1 MKLRTLTLL
10 LVAALTSCAGNTLKN
25 SFVSVKNGHFVKDG
39 KPYYY
44 IGTNFWYGAILASEG
59 QGGDTLRLAREL
71 DFLKEL
77 GVDNLR
83 VLVGSDG
90 ERGVNSK
97 VEPTLQVSPGVYND
111 TILKG
116 LDRFLA
122 ELGKRDMKAVLYL
135 NNSWEWSGGY
145 SQYLQWAGYG
155 KAPIPNIDGWEAYKQ
170 YVIQFQQSDTCKFLF
185 ANYVKDIVSRK
196 NSITG
201 IDYKDDPTIFSWQI
215 GNEPR
220 AFSDSNKEKFALWI
234 GDVARLI
241 KSVDPNHMVS
251 TGSEGLYGC
260 EGDTL
265 LLEKIHSFQEIDY
278 INLHIWPY
286 NWTWISKDSI
296 SQKLD
301 IAIENTEKYIKVHA
315 DVAKKLNKPMVIEEF
330 GFPRDSFLFTPGSSV
345 KSRDSY
351 YKSVFEKVLQSAA
364 DKGYVAGCNFWGWGG
379 FAVPNPSNSFWQRG
393 DEYCGDPAQEPQ
405 GLNSVFAIDSTTV
418 LLIKK
423 YNKKIKSEL

>member
-10 LVAALTSCAGNTLKN
+10 LVVALTSCAGNTLKN
-25 SFVSVKNGHFVKDG
+25 NFVYVKNGHFIKDG

-71 DFLKEL
+71 DFLKET
-77 GVDNLR
+77 GIDNLR

-170 YVIQFQQSDTCKFLF
+170 YVIQFQQSDTCKILF
-185 ANYVKDIVSRK
+185 ASYVKDIISRK

-201 IDYKDDPTIFSWQI
+201 IAYKDDPAIFSWQI

-220 AFSDSNKEKFALWI
+220 AFSDSNKDKFASWI
-234 GDVARLI
+234 GDVAKLI
-241 KSVDPNHMVS
+241 KLIDPNHMVS

-260 EGDTL
+260 EGDTM
-265 LLEKIHSFQEIDY
+265 LLEKIHSYPEIDY

-296 SQKLD
+296 SQKLG
-301 IAIENTEKYIKVHA
+301 IAIDNNCAIEFKNNYYKIHKSNINSKAYKLYQLNGRVIREELTNITEY
-315 DVAKKLNKPMVIEEF
+315 KLIEE
-330 GFPRDSFLFTPGSSV
+330 
-345 KSRDSY
+345 
-351 YKSVFEKVLQSAA
+351 
-364 DKGYVAGCNFWGWGG
+364 
-379 FAVPNPSNSFWQRG
+379 
-393 DEYCGDPAQEPQ
+393 
-405 GLNSVFAIDSTTV
+405 
-418 LLIKK
+418 LI
-423 YNKKIKSEL
+423 NK